1 MKDGIDLT
9 LLDRKNLIYDNNGN
23 ISLCQDGCTFESYNL
38 TTKKAK
44 CDCSVQLEKT
54 ITEIEK
60 INFDPNELVDS
71 FFSTLKNSNFLVLKC
86 YKLIFS
92 LKGQKNNINGSL

>member
-1 MKDGIDLT
+1 M
-9 LLDRKNLIYDNNGN
+9 DRKHLIYDNNGN

-44 CDCSVQLEKT
+44 CDCSVQVEET

-60 INFDPNELVDS
+60 IKFDKNEFVNS
-71 FFSTLKNSNFLVLKC
+71 FFNTLKNSNFLVLKC

-92 LKGQKNNINGSL
+92 LKG

>member
-1 MKDGIDLT
+1 M
-9 LLDRKNLIYDNNGN
+9 
-23 ISLCQDGCTFESYNL
+23 CQDGCSYQYYNL

-44 CDCSVQLEKT
+44 CDCSVQVEET

-60 INFDPNELVDS
+60 IKFDKNNLTNS
-71 FFSTLKNSNFLVLKC
+71 FFNTLKNSNFLVLKC

-92 LKGQKNNINGSL
+92 AQYNVSNYFYIHYFINYIYY